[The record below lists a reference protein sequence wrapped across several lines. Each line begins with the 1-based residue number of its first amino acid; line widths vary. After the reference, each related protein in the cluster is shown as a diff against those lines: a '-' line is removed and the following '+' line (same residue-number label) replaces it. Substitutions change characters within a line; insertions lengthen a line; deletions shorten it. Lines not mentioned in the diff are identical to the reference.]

1 MKTITQVVLATLF
14 ALGLLTQ
21 PAAAQDDGK
30 PSPLEAYFCNFVDG
44 KTMADLDKVSARF
57 AKWADKTAPDYTA
70 WVLTPAFAQFT
81 QTAEVIWFGSN
92 PTGNSMGAT
101 IENYMA
107 TGGDLAAEF
116 DKVVACGA
124 HALASSMPVNAPDGS
139 PTNGVVMFTECSIAD
154 GSDWSK
160 ALAAHKTYSQSMRSL
175 GAKNNNWLF
184 FPMLG
189 GMSDRDFDYWG
200 VSTFG
205 SWKDYFAAY
214 EIYVNGGGWQK
225 GMEAMQGNASCK
237 IGSASVWNFKLVRQ
251 GEAS

>member
-1 MKTITQVVLATLF
+1 MKTITQALLATLF

-21 PAAAQDDGK
+21 PVAAQDEGK

-44 KTMADLDKVSARF
+44 KSMADLDKVSARF
-57 AKWADKTAPDYTA
+57 AKWADKHAPDYSA
-70 WVLTPAFAQFT
+70 WVLTPAFAQFN

-92 PTGNSMGAT
+92 PSGNGMGAT
-101 IENYMA
+101 FQNYRDK
-107 TGGDLAAEF
+107 GGDLPEAFNE
-116 DKVVACGA
+116 VVQCGA
-124 HALASSMPVNAPDGS
+124 HALASSTPVNAPDGA
-139 PTNGVVMFTECSIAD
+139 PTNGVVMFTECSIAE
-154 GSDWSK
+154 GSDWSR

-205 SWKDYFAAY
+205 SWTDYFAAY

-237 IGSASVWNFKLVRQ
+237 IGSASVWDFKLVRQ
-251 GEAS
+251 GSGS